1 MEEREPWGTLKPSAE
16 APASNSPASE
26 TYVTSLLY
34 RSNIHPLITGHDRG
48 QGQKRRKEERHE
60 KPGQCIKKQ
69 RLTLLQEYV
78 VLQL

>member
-48 QGQKRRKEERHE
+48 QGQKRRKEEGE
-60 KPGQCIKKQ
+60 KAVGKLVH
-69 RLTLLQEYV
+69 RVESFL
-78 VLQL
+78 